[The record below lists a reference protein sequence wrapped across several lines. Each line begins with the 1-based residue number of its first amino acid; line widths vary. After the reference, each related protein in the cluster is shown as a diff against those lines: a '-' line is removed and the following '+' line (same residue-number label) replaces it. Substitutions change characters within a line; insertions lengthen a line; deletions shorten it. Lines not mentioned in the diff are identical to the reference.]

1 MTAFSVRSASSALSV
16 LLRQSQ
22 PHGSTPLGATR
33 GSAGMDFACRT
44 QGRISA
50 EVPESAEL
58 AEKEA
63 IGASRKV
70 QEGTS
75 FFVFVW

>member
-1 MTAFSVRSASSALSV
+1 
-16 LLRQSQ
+16 
-22 PHGSTPLGATR
+22 
-33 GSAGMDFACRT
+33 MDFACRT
-44 QGRISA
+44 QGRINA